1 MDPVS
6 THSQTDSN
14 NPVNPSQGE
23 QPPAPMP
30 RREPTQR
37 RDGVAAAL
45 DDARSVQLDDAVVAE
60 MMGMSDS
67 ELAAAQT
74 PTPVQSAADANAPGA
89 LVTGRIANI
98 GSEDVLID
106 FGGKSLGV
114 MSRAEFGKEEKY
126 EVGAT
131 IEVLI
136 LEGSATSGLIS
147 VSRKKAKQ
155 AAIMRDIQPGLLVE
169 GLITGMNKGGLDMD
183 IEGLRGFI
191 PASQVDLHFMKDISD
206 LIGQRVKAEV
216 TKFDRLDGNIVLSRR
231 KVLMREEAEAKER
244 AFTEMSVGQ
253 LCRGTVRS
261 VTEYG
266 AFVNIGG
273 VDGLLH
279 ISDMSWGRVNK
290 PEDVVKVGDEVEVK
304 VIKLDPVKKKIS
316 LSLKGATANPW
327 THVADKYQINEKVT
341 GRVVRLQPFGAFVE
355 LEPGVDGLL
364 PISELSWTRRV
375 RHPSEIVKEGDVVQV
390 AILGVDTEKQRISL
404 GLKQLSQDPWSVA
417 EEKYPSG
424 AMIKGKVV
432 RTTEFGAFVEL
443 EEGIDGLIHISE
455 LADERVRAVTD
466 KVKPGQDVEV
476 RVLGVDRE
484 NQRIKLSM
492 KTPPRMPTA
501 EELAEFAAKRAA
513 AAAEAKKRAEK
524 SEKRRG
530 GITLGWSDGLDSLD
544 PSKFSR

>member
-6 THSQTDSN
+6 PSASSTSETSTPASLEAPQTS
-14 NPVNPSQGE
+14 
-23 QPPAPMP
+23 APP
-30 RREPTQR
+30 RREPQR
-37 RDGVAAAL
+37 PRDTVASAL
-45 DDARSVQLDDAVVAE
+45 DDARSVELDGDVAAA
-60 MMGMSDS
+60 MMGMSASD
-67 ELAAAQT
+67 LNAAHSPQ
-74 PTPVQSAADANAPGA
+74 PVRVPADENSPGA
-89 LVTGRIANI
+89 LVTGRVANI

-114 MSRAEFGKEEKY
+114 MSRAEFGKDEHY
-126 EVGAT
+126 EIGAP
-131 IEVLI
+131 IEVVI
-136 LEGSATSGLIS
+136 LEGSATSGLIN

-155 AAIMRDIQPGLLVE
+155 AAIMRDIQPGLVVE

-206 LIGQRVKAEV
+206 LIGKRVKAEV
-216 TKFDRLDGNIVLSRR
+216 TKFDKLDGNIVLSRR
-231 KVLMREEAEAKER
+231 KVLMREEAEAKEK
-244 AFTEMSVGQ
+244 AFTEIAVGQ

-279 ISDMSWGRVNK
+279 ISDMSWGRVAK

-304 VIKLDPVKKKIS
+304 VIKLDQAKKKIS
-316 LSLKGATANPW
+316 LSLKGAMANPW
-327 THVADKYQINEKVT
+327 TRVAEKYQVNEKVS

-390 AILGVDTEKQRISL
+390 AILSVEADKQRISL
-404 GLKQLSQDPWSVA
+404 GLKQLTQDPWSVA
-417 EEKYPSG
+417 EEKFPVGST
-424 AMIKGKVV
+424 IKGKVV
-432 RTTEFGAFVEL
+432 RTTDFGAFVEL

-455 LADERVRAVTD
+455 LADHRINAVTD

-492 KTPPRMPTA
+492 KTPPKMPTP

-530 GITLGWSDGLDSLD
+530 GLTLGWTSGLDSLD
-544 PSKFSR
+544 PSKFGR

>member
-466 KVKPGQDVEV
+466 KVKPGQEVEV

-492 KTPPRMPTA
+492 KTPPRMPTP

>member
-6 THSQTDSN
+6 
-14 NPVNPSQGE
+14 
-23 QPPAPMP
+23 PPASSTSESPTP
-30 RREPTQR
+30 ASHEAQPISAPPHREPPKPR
-37 RDGVAAAL
+37 NSIAAAL
-45 DDARSVQLDDAVVAE
+45 DDARSIELDGDVDAA
-60 MMGMSDS
+60 MMGMSASD
-67 ELAAAQT
+67 LTAANSPQ
-74 PTPVQSAADANAPGA
+74 PVQVAADENVPGS
-89 LVTGRIANI
+89 LVTGRVANI

-114 MSRAEFGKEEKY
+114 MSRAEFGKDEHY
-126 EVGAT
+126 EVGAP

-136 LEGSATSGLIS
+136 LEGSSTSGLIN

-155 AAIMRDIQPGLLVE
+155 AAIMRDIQPGLVVE
-169 GLITGMNKGGLDMD
+169 GMITGMNKGGLDMD

-206 LIGQRVKAEV
+206 LIGKRVKAEV

-231 KVLMREEAEAKER
+231 KVLMREEAEAKEK
-244 AFTEMSVGQ
+244 AFTEISVGQ

-261 VTEYG
+261 LTEYG

-304 VIKLDPVKKKIS
+304 VIKLDQAKKKIS
-316 LSLKGATANPW
+316 LSLKGAVPNPW
-327 THVADKYQINEKVT
+327 TRVADKYQVNEKVT

-390 AILGVDTEKQRISL
+390 SILSVEPDKQRISL
-404 GLKQLSQDPWSVA
+404 GLKQLTQDPWSVA
-417 EEKYPSG
+417 DEKYPAG

-432 RTTEFGAFVEL
+432 RTTDFGAFVEL

-455 LADERVRAVTD
+455 LADHRVNAVTD
-466 KVKPGQDVEV
+466 KVKPGQEVEV

-492 KTPPRMPTA
+492 KTPPKMPTP
-501 EELAEFAAKRAA
+501 EELAEIAAKRAA

-530 GITLGWSDGLDSLD
+530 GLTLGWTSGLDSLD
-544 PSKFSR
+544 PSKFGR